1 MRHAAPEGADG
12 DPSRSL
18 GATTGT
24 IVKPDPA
31 KGPAVFVTSAS
42 EAAALDAHTIAQ
54 GTASPA
60 LMRRA
65 GEAAADAIER
75 LYADRLREGVYV
87 VTGPG
92 NNGGDGWIVAALLS
106 RRGVA
111 VRVNEVV
118 PAGSGDARAAREAA
132 GNSVTTSDT
141 WSGEGVVVDALLG
154 TGSSGEPRGAIA
166 DGVTDIDRARQSR
179 AVIIALDI
187 PTGVDATS
195 GEAHQSVVADLTVTF
210 GSVKRGLLT
219 SRDRSGKI
227 VVADIGLLPSPD
239 ADLPHLVSARE
250 AYAIVPPIPTA
261 AHKGSRGGVSI
272 LGGGPGMAGA
282 AALAAQ
288 GALRSGAGSSRI
300 CVADENVVVAHT
312 VVPAALV
319 TSWTRVLA
327 DVQKYL
333 GSWPEAIAVGPG
345 FGTEG
350 QAPELLDQLLSTWA
364 GPLVIDADA
373 LNLLAGRVDELR
385 DRLAA
390 KGDDV
395 RAVLTPHAAE
405 MKRLLGAESAQQLID
420 DRYDVALELAKR
432 TGAIVLFKGVPTVIA
447 APDGTRRVTATGTAA
462 LATGGSGDVLS
473 GIIAT
478 LLAQGVAPFDAAAAG
493 AWMHG
498 RAAELATGD
507 RTPRGI
513 TIDDVV
519 ERLRDVWVPPDE
531 ELPAGVIAELPA
543 VT

>member
-1 MRHAAPEGADG
+1 MQPDSRETAAVHV
-12 DPSRSL
+12 
-18 GATTGT
+18 TT
-24 IVKPDPA
+24 
-31 KGPAVFVTSAS
+31 
-42 EAAALDAHTIAQ
+42 AAESGALDASTIRQ
-54 GTASPA
+54 GTPA
-60 LMRRA
+60 PVLMRRA
-65 GEAAADAIER
+65 GEAAASAIER
-75 LYADRLREGVYV
+75 LYGDRLSEGVYV
-87 VTGPG
+87 AAGPG
-92 NNGGDGWIVAALLS
+92 NNGGDGWIVAALLA
-106 RRGVA
+106 RGGFP
-111 VRVNEVV
+111 VRVAEVV
-118 PAGSGDARAAREAA
+118 AARNDDARAAREAA
-132 GNSVTTSDT
+132 LHSVTVGDS

-154 TGSSGEPRGAIA
+154 TGSSGEPRDSIAESVADIVRAKKSGAVVA
-166 DGVTDIDRARQSR
+166 
-179 AVIIALDI
+179 ALDV
-187 PTGVDATS
+187 PTGLDATT
-195 GEAHQSVVADLTVTF
+195 GDVHQGVVADVTVTF
-210 GSVKRGLLT
+210 GSVKRGLLA
-219 SRDRSGKI
+219 SRHRCGRI
-227 VVADIGLLPSPD
+227 VVADIGLALTPD
-239 ADLPHLVSARE
+239 ADLPTLVTATE

-300 CVADENVVVAHT
+300 CVADENVSVAHT

-319 TSWTRVLA
+319 TPWSRVLA
-327 DVQKYL
+327 DVPKYL

-385 DRLAA
+385 ERLAA
-390 KGDDV
+390 KGPGV

-405 MKRLLGAESAQQLID
+405 MKRLLGAESAQQLLD
-420 DRYDVALELAKR
+420 ERYDVALDLARR
-432 TGAIVLFKGVPTVIA
+432 TGAVVLFKGVPTVIA
-447 APDGTRRVTATGTAA
+447 SPDGARRVTATGTAA
-462 LATGGSGDVLS
+462 LATGGAGDVLS

-478 LLAQGVAPFDAAAAG
+478 LLAQGVTPFDAAAAG

-519 ERLRDVWVPPDE
+519 ERLRDVWVPS
-531 ELPAGVIAELPA
+531 GVDLAPGVLAELPP

>member
-1 MRHAAPEGADG
+1 MQPE
-12 DPSRSL
+12 STKS
-18 GATTGT
+18 
-24 IVKPDPA
+24 
-31 KGPAVFVTSAS
+31 PAVFVTTAP
-42 EAAALDAHTIAQ
+42 EAAALDAHTIAE

-87 VTGPG
+87 ATGPG
-92 NNGGDGWIVAALLS
+92 NNGGDGWIVAALLA
-106 RRGVA
+106 RRGVP

-132 GNSVTTSDT
+132 GQSVTMGDA

-154 TGSSGEPRGAIA
+154 TGSTGEPRDAIA
-166 DGVTDIDRARQSR
+166 DAVADINRARQSH
-179 AVIIALDI
+179 AVVVALDM
-187 PTGVDATS
+187 PTGVDATT
-195 GEAHQSVVADLTVTF
+195 GDALQSVVADLTVTF

-219 SRDRSGKI
+219 NRDRSGRI
-227 VVADIGLLPSPD
+227 VVADIGLLPPPD
-239 ADLPHLVSARE
+239 ADMPTLVTARE
-250 AYAIVPPIPTA
+250 AYAIVPPIPSA

-300 CVADENVVVAHT
+300 CVADENVAVAHT

-319 TSWTRVLA
+319 TSWSRVLA
-327 DVQKYL
+327 DVPKYL

-350 QAPELLDQLLSTWA
+350 QAPELLDRLLATWA

-390 KGDDV
+390 KGSGW

-447 APDGTRRVTATGTAA
+447 APDGARRVTATGTAA

-473 GIIAT
+473 GIITT
-478 LLAQGVAPFDAAAAG
+478 LLAQGVSPFDAAAAG

-519 ERLRDVWVPPDE
+519 SRLRDVWVPPAE
-531 ELPAGVIAELPA
+531 ELPPGVQAELPA